1 MYSKLNIDKIIEIVH
16 TLSLRINDRF
26 PDADLLNV
34 CKELKGLAVKSKAEN
49 LKLQKPYILIRI
61 AFIIMIVIA
70 SASIIYT
77 ISLLKFEDSIMR
89 FANFIT
95 VSEAFISELVTIGFA
110 FYFIYKLEDFI
121 KEKKVL
127 AALHEL
133 RTIAH
138 VIDLHQL
145 TKDAVYTSVER
156 TKNSPKREF
165 TKAQLNRY
173 LNYCCEMLSLTSKV
187 AATYAFDNK
196 NVLILNTVRDVE
208 TLTSNLSTKIWEK
221 IELNS

>member
-1 MYSKLNIDKIIEIVH
+1 MYSKLNIEKIIDIVH

-34 CKELKGLAVKSKAEN
+34 CNELKSLAVKSKLEN
-49 LKLQKPYILIRI
+49 IKLQKPYILIRI
-61 AFIIMIVIA
+61 AFIIMIIIA
-70 SASIIYT
+70 SASIMYT
-77 ISLLKFEDSIMR
+77 ISLLKFEDSIMSL
-89 FANFIT
+89 ANFIT

-110 FYFIYKLEDFI
+110 FYFIYKLEDLI
-121 KEKKVL
+121 KEKKIL

-145 TKDAVYTSVER
+145 TKDPTYTSIER

-173 LNYCCEMLSLTSKV
+173 FNYCCEMLSLTSKV

-196 NVLILNTVRDVE
+196 NELILNTVRDVE

-221 IELNS
+221 IELNR